1 MKPTNLNYLLVV
13 VVALSMT
20 ATGCKKKTH
29 HLTPLPGQTGS
40 VGGEGPAV
48 DPGSTYAGG
57 DQVGGGETTGL
68 DEFEGMTAD
77 RAALAAYT
85 VHFDYDSAAVKS
97 SEKSKVQSVAD
108 ALGADSGLKVLIE
121 GHCDERGT
129 EEYNRSLGE
138 RRALALRQALAEQ
151 GLDPSRVRTLTFGED
166 RPVDPGHDESAWRQ
180 NRRGEF
186 VLLRP
191 KP

>member
-1 MKPTNLNYLLVV
+1 MKITKLNYLLVIV
-13 VVALSMT
+13 LALSFA

-29 HLTPLPGQTGS
+29 HLTPLPAQSGS
-40 VGGEGPAV
+40 VGGDQAALGEG
-48 DPGSTYAGG
+48 GRLGEG
-57 DQVGGGETTGL
+57 EVGGGMAAGL
-68 DEFEGMTAD
+68 GEFEGMTMD

-97 SEKSKVQSVAD
+97 SERQNVQAVAEALKS
-108 ALGADSGLKVLIE
+108 DSTVKVLIE

-129 EEYNRSLGE
+129 EEYNRSLGD
-138 RRALALRQALAEQ
+138 RRALALRQALVKQ
-151 GLDPSRVRTLTFGED
+151 GVDASRVRTLSYGED
-166 RPVDPGHDESAWRQ
+166 RPVDPGHNEAAWKQ

-191 KP
+191 KM